1 MAGLSSETRERLSK
15 ISTATISTL
24 LFKRGLRNTWLHG
37 VRRVSAVKANMV
49 GEAFTL
55 RNIPNR
61 EDLDQVSVFENPEHP
76 QRKAYDTVPAGQVL
90 VIDCR
95 GNTRAASGGGI
106 LTSRLRVRGAA
117 GLVSDGCLRDID
129 EIGQMDFAV
138 YCAGPAAPLNLARH
152 HAVDYNV
159 PIACGG
165 VAVYPGDVV
174 VGDADGVVILPR
186 HLADEV
192 AAEAL
197 EMEKFERFVMTEIEH
212 GQPVIGTYPPTPE
225 ARARYTQWLEKHKP

>member
-1 MAGLSSETRERLSK
+1 MAGLNAETKARLAT

-37 VRRVSAVKANMV
+37 VRRMSAAKRNMV
-49 GEAFTL
+49 GEAYTL
-55 RNIPNR
+55 RNIPSR
-61 EDLDQVSVFENPEHP
+61 EDLDQVSVFQNPEQP

-95 GNTRAASGGGI
+95 ADTRAASGGGI
-106 LTSRLRVRGAA
+106 LTSRLHVRGAA
-117 GLVSDGCLRDID
+117 GLVSDGCLRDSD
-129 EIGQMDFAV
+129 EISQMDFPV

-152 HAVDYNV
+152 HAVDFNV

-174 VGDADGVVILPR
+174 VGDADGVVILPQ

-192 AAEAL
+192 AAEAID
-197 EMEKFERFVMTEIEH
+197 MERFERFVMQEIQR
-212 GQPVIGTYPPTPE
+212 GQPVIGTYPPSPE
-225 ARARYTQWLEKHKP
+225 TRARYSQWREKD